1 MLGLLVNALHR
12 MSEGS
17 GVEYDLKQRRAIVR
31 GSEDI
36 LRAIKSGDSE
46 AARVVTEK
54 LLAAAMRY
62 WERTAPDV
70 LKQPVAWI
78 DAD

>member
-1 MLGLLVNALHR
+1 ML
-12 MSEGS
+12 S
-17 GVEYDLKQRRAIVR
+17 IVR

-36 LRAIKSGDSE
+36 LRAIESGDSE

-54 LLAAAMRY
+54 LHAAAMRY

-78 DAD
+78 DTDH